1 MASDTKRTVVVAMG
15 ANLVI
20 AIAKGVAGAISG
32 AASML
37 AEAAHSVADTTN
49 QVFLLTSLSLG
60 AREPDQKHPFG
71 YGRERFFWAFLAAI
85 FIFVAGAVFSL
96 TEGVRH
102 LLSTH
107 EALGSAI
114 ASFVVL
120 GVSLVAESTS
130 WVVAYRETRATAR
143 EKGVSVKQLI
153 RETSDPTTKTVLFED
168 SAAVIGIVFA
178 FAGLTLREVT
188 GSIVWDGAASIAIG
202 LLLVFV
208 AYRLGRDTRDLLLG
222 RGATVE
228 DRDKITAVLRSHP
241 EVDDVY
247 EVLSTHLG
255 PESLLVA
262 VRWDLAKG
270 LSSDDIE
277 ALSATVD
284 QEIRKAVPVVTQVF
298 LDATDRREHRAAE
311 ARRRDGDSNPGA

>member
-1 MASDTKRTVVVAMG
+1 MASDTKRTVLVAMG
-15 ANLVI
+15 ANLAI
-20 AIAKGVAGAISG
+20 AIAKGVAGLISG

-96 TEGVRH
+96 FEGVQH
-102 LLSTH
+102 LLRQH
-107 EALGSAI
+107 EELGGATL
-114 ASFVVL
+114 AFVVL
-120 GVSLVAESTS
+120 AVSLVAECIS
-130 WVVAYRETRATAR
+130 WVVAYRETAATAR

-168 SAAVIGIVFA
+168 SAAVIGILLA
-178 FAGLTLREVT
+178 FIGLTLHEMT

-202 LLLVFV
+202 VLLVAV

-228 DRDKITAVLRSHP
+228 DRDKIMTVLRSHP
-241 EVDDVY
+241 EVDEVY
-247 EVLSTHLG
+247 EILSTHLG

-262 VRWDLAKG
+262 VRWDLAPA
-270 LSSDDIE
+270 LSSDDVE
-277 ALSATVD
+277 ALSAKVD
-284 QEIRKAVPVVTQVF
+284 QEIRTAVAAVSQVF

-311 ARRRDGDSNPGA
+311 RAERRERA